1 MYCFFFFKQKTA
13 YEMRISDWSSDVCSS
28 DLLPEQRYCSVG
40 SDNLRGGRRATAHL
54 ARLGRRRI
62 AFLGDIEAPE
72 VIQRYQGY
80 LRALEEAGLP
90 VDPALVVPAHFEI
103 EFAEAAVDTLIARQV
118 DFDAIFAASDMIALG
133 AIRSLLTAGCSV
145 PGDVSVVGYD
155 EVQFAR

>member
-133 AIRSLLTAGCSV
+133 AIRSLLPRSEERRGGKEGCR
-145 PGDVSVVGYD
+145 PG
-155 EVQFAR
+155 

>member
-1 MYCFFFFKQKTA
+1 
-13 YEMRISDWSSDVCSS
+13 MRISDWSSDVCSS
-28 DLLPEQRYCSVG
+28 DL
-40 SDNLRGGRRATAHL
+40 NLRGGRRATAHL

-103 EFAEAAVDTLIARQV
+103 EFAEAAVDTLIARQ
-118 DFDAIFAASDMIALG
+118 DRKSTRLN
-133 AIRSLLTAGCSV
+133 SSH
-145 PGDVSVVGYD
+145 
-155 EVQFAR
+155 